1 MASEPYALVRL
12 RTMHRFTRNASAL
25 LIIDVQER
33 LIAAMNPARV
43 ERLVNRTLAAID
55 GAKAL
60 GLPIIVTEQYPKGL
74 GPTMKA
80 VAERIPDFTPV
91 EKLQFSAWL
100 PEVKEHLGTRNTV
113 LVLGAETHVCVF
125 QTVRALAEAG
135 LTPYLAADAVLS
147 RNETDERIGLELC
160 RAAGG
165 ILTTVETALFDA
177 LVRAGGPEFKAV
189 SAAVK

>member
-1 MASEPYALVRL
+1 
-12 RTMHRFTRNASAL
+12 MHRFTRNASAL
-25 LIIDVQER
+25 LIVDVQER

-60 GLPIIVTEQYPKGL
+60 GLPIVVTEQYPKGL

-80 VAERIPDFTPV
+80 VAERIPDFKPI

-100 PEVKEHLGTRNTV
+100 PEVKERFSTRSSV

-125 QTVRALAEAG
+125 QTVRSLAEAA

-147 RNETDERIGLELC
+147 RHETDERIGLELC
-160 RAAGG
+160 RSSGA
-165 ILTTVETALFDA
+165 ILTTVETVLFDA